1 MAAFI
6 SPSAAPR
13 YRRSHFPSEPIFVP
27 TPGAV
32 AEDDGVL
39 LSVMLDGA
47 RQTSYLLVLNAT
59 TMRTMATAYAPVVM
73 PTDFHGEWFDG

>member
-1 MAAFI
+1 M
-6 SPSAAPR
+6 
-13 YRRSHFPSEPIFVP
+13 
-27 TPGAV
+27 
-32 AEDDGVL
+32 L